1 MTTHVMRRTAWRTAF
16 VLTVAAVLTGVATA
30 CAGPPPGAPTP
41 APSASA
47 PSAAA
52 ELPPLPPLPTS
63 AFPGLTC
70 DALVAPASVAALLG
84 DGATPQ
90 SPTVDD
96 APVLQDGGAVCAWA
110 GASAGTSLTVRLT
123 GDGVDHWATF
133 NHWYEHT
140 DWSASVGEINGTMCS
155 DGACS
160 VHALDGERFIEVE
173 VAGVD
178 DPAGTRT
185 EELARA
191 ALAAAPVPAAAE
203 PPSSSAPTSRSCSTA
218 LPVDT
223 AAAHLGAAATGA
235 SYVSTATPSYHLAQ
249 DSLQRVG
256 GLDCR
261 LLSADSRELVRFTV
275 LPGGAW
281 VLREDSPVGA
291 VDAAGSEHSAHARG
305 GDDWV
310 RLQAPGASEE
320 TTQALLAELLG

>member
-1 MTTHVMRRTAWRTAF
+1 MSSGLSRTVPAIARGAR
-16 VLTVAAVLTGVATA
+16 VLTIAALLGVLTACSAPLSGVPTETP
-30 CAGPPPGAPTP
+30 AGSAPTSSAALPPP
-41 APSASA
+41 
-47 PSAAA
+47 
-52 ELPPLPPLPTS
+52 PTS
-63 AFPGLTC
+63 AFPGLAC
-70 DALVAPASVAALLG
+70 DALVPDAEVASFLGAAAAPQPL
-84 DGATPQ
+84 TI
-90 SPTVDD
+90 DD
-96 APVLQDGGAVCAWA
+96 APVLQDGGTVCAWA
-110 GASAGTSLTVRLT
+110 DEAAGTSLTVRLV

-160 VHALDGERFIEVE
+160 VHALDGERFIEVD
-173 VAGVD
+173 ASGVD

-191 ALAAAPVPAAAE
+191 ALAAAPAPAPAT
-203 PPSSSAPTSRSCSTA
+203 PTSSSAPTSRSCATA

-235 SYVSTATPSYHLAQ
+235 SYVSTATPSYHLVQ

-261 LLSADSRELVRFTV
+261 LLSADSRELVRFMV

-281 VLREDSPVGA
+281 VFREDSPVGA
-291 VDAAGSEHSAHARG
+291 VDAVGSEHSAHARR

>member
-1 MTTHVMRRTAWRTAF
+1 MSSGLSRTAPAIARGAR
-16 VLTVAAVLTGVATA
+16 VLTIAALLGVLAA
-30 CAGPPPGAPTP
+30 C
-41 APSASA
+41 SA
-47 PSAAA
+47 PQSEVPAESPVESAPNSPAA
-52 ELPPLPPLPTS
+52 LPPLPTS
-63 AFPGLTC
+63 AFPGLAC
-70 DALVAPASVAALLG
+70 DALVPDAQVASFLGAGAAPQ
-84 DGATPQ
+84 P
-90 SPTVDD
+90 PTIDD
-96 APVLQDGGAVCAWA
+96 AQVLQDGGTVCAWA
-110 GASAGTSLTVRLT
+110 DEADGTSLTVRLV

-140 DWSASVGEINGTMCS
+140 DWSDSVGEINGTMCS

-160 VHALDGERFIEVE
+160 VHALDGERFIEVDA
-173 VAGVD
+173 AGVD

-191 ALAAAPVPAAAE
+191 ALTAAPVPAPTAA
-203 PPSSSAPTSRSCSTA
+203 PSSSALTSRSCATA

-235 SYVSTATPSYHLAQ
+235 SYVSTATPSYHLVQ

-291 VDAAGSEHSAHARG
+291 VDAAESEHLAHARR

-320 TTQALLAELLG
+320 TTRTLLAELLG

>member
-1 MTTHVMRRTAWRTAF
+1 MPAIARSAR
-16 VLTVAAVLTGVATA
+16 VLTIAALLGVLAA
-30 CAGPPPGAPTP
+30 C
-41 APSASA
+41 SA
-47 PSAAA
+47 PSSGVPTGTPTGSPPNASAA
-52 ELPPLPPLPTS
+52 LPPAPTS
-63 AFPGLTC
+63 TFPGLAC
-70 DALVAPASVAALLG
+70 DALVPDAEVASFLGAAAAPQPL
-84 DGATPQ
+84 
-90 SPTVDD
+90 TVDD
-96 APVLQDGGAVCAWA
+96 APVLQDGGTVCAWA
-110 GASAGTSLTVRLT
+110 DEAADTSLTVRIV
-123 GDGVDHWATF
+123 GDSVDHWATF

-140 DWSASVGEINGTMCS
+140 DWSDSVGEINGTMCS

-160 VHALDGERFIEVE
+160 VHALDGERFIEVDA
-173 VAGVD
+173 AGVD

-191 ALAAAPVPAAAE
+191 ALAAAPVPAPAA
-203 PPSSSAPTSRSCSTA
+203 PPSSAPTSRSCATA

-235 SYVSTATPSYHLAQ
+235 SYVSTATPSYHLVQ

-291 VDAAGSEHSAHARG
+291 VDAAGSEHSAHARR
-305 GDDWV
+305 GDDCV

-320 TTQALLAELLG
+320 TTQALLAELLS

>member
-1 MTTHVMRRTAWRTAF
+1 MPAIARGARVLSIAALLG
-16 VLTVAAVLTGVATA
+16 VLTACSVPLSGVPTE
-30 CAGPPPGAPTP
+30 TP
-41 APSASA
+41 AGSAPNASA
-47 PSAAA
+47 A
-52 ELPPLPPLPTS
+52 LPPSPTS
-63 AFPGLTC
+63 AFPGLAC
-70 DALVAPASVAALLG
+70 DALVPPASVASFLG
-84 DGATPQ
+84 AAAAPQ
-90 SPTVDD
+90 PLTVDD
-96 APVLQDGGAVCAWA
+96 APVLQDGGTVCAWA
-110 GASAGTSLTVRLT
+110 DEAAGTSLTVRLV

-140 DWSASVGEINGTMCS
+140 DWSDSVGEINGTMCS

-160 VHALDGERFIEVE
+160 VHALDGERFIEVDA
-173 VAGVD
+173 AGID

-185 EELARA
+185 EELART
-191 ALAAAPVPAAAE
+191 ALAAAPVPAPAA
-203 PPSSSAPTSRSCSTA
+203 PPSSSAPASRSCATA

-235 SYVSTATPSYHLAQ
+235 SYVSTATPSYHLVQ

-261 LLSADSRELVRFTV
+261 LLSADSRELVGFTV

-281 VLREDSPVGA
+281 VLREDSPAGA
-291 VDAAGSEHSAHARG
+291 VDAGEHSAHARR

-320 TTQALLAELLG
+320 STQALLAELLG

>member
-1 MTTHVMRRTAWRTAF
+1 MSSGLSRTVPAIARGARVLSIAALLG
-16 VLTVAAVLTGVATA
+16 VLTACSAPLSGVPTETPAGSAPNASAAL
-30 CAGPPPGAPTP
+30 PPP
-41 APSASA
+41 
-47 PSAAA
+47 
-52 ELPPLPPLPTS
+52 PTS
-63 AFPGLTC
+63 AFPGLAC
-70 DALVAPASVAALLG
+70 DALVPPATVASFLGAAAAPQPL
-84 DGATPQ
+84 
-90 SPTVDD
+90 TVDD
-96 APVLQDGGAVCAWA
+96 APVLQDGGTVCAWA
-110 GASAGTSLTVRLT
+110 DEAAGTSLTVRLV

-140 DWSASVGEINGTMCS
+140 DWSDSVGEINGTMCS

-160 VHALDGERFIEVE
+160 VHALDGERFIEVDA
-173 VAGVD
+173 AGID
-178 DPAGTRT
+178 DPSGTRT
-185 EELARA
+185 EELTRT
-191 ALAAAPVPAAAE
+191 ALAAAPVPAPAA
-203 PPSSSAPTSRSCSTA
+203 PPSSSAPTSRSCATA

-281 VLREDSPVGA
+281 VLREDSPAGA
-291 VDAAGSEHSAHARG
+291 VDAGEHSAHARR

-320 TTQALLAELLG
+320 STRALLAELLG

>member
-1 MTTHVMRRTAWRTAF
+1 MSSGLSRTVPAVARGAR
-16 VLTVAAVLTGVATA
+16 VLTIAALLGVLAACSAPPSGVPTGTQIGSAPNA
-30 CAGPPPGAPTP
+30 SAALPPAPT
-41 APSASA
+41 S
-47 PSAAA
+47 
-52 ELPPLPPLPTS
+52 T
-63 AFPGLTC
+63 FPGLAC
-70 DALVAPASVAALLG
+70 DALVPDAEVASFLGAAAAPQPL
-84 DGATPQ
+84 
-90 SPTVDD
+90 TVDD
-96 APVLQDGGAVCAWA
+96 APVLQDGGTVCAWA
-110 GASAGTSLTVRLT
+110 DEAAGTSLTVRLV
-123 GDGVDHWATF
+123 GEGVDHWATF

-160 VHALDGERFIEVE
+160 VHALDGERFIEVDA
-173 VAGVD
+173 AGVD
-178 DPAGTRT
+178 DPNGTRT
-185 EELARA
+185 EELART
-191 ALAAAPVPAAAE
+191 ALAAAPVPAPTA
-203 PPSSSAPTSRSCSTA
+203 PPSSSAPTSRSCATA

-235 SYVSTATPSYHLAQ
+235 SYVSTATPSYHLVQ

-291 VDAAGSEHSAHARG
+291 VDATGSEHSAHARR

-320 TTQALLAELLG
+320 TTRALLAELLG

>member
-1 MTTHVMRRTAWRTAF
+1 MSSGLSRTVPAIARGAR
-16 VLTVAAVLTGVATA
+16 VLTIAALLGVLTACSAPRSGVPTETPSGSTPTSSAA
-30 CAGPPPGAPTP
+30 LPPP
-41 APSASA
+41 
-47 PSAAA
+47 
-52 ELPPLPPLPTS
+52 PTS
-63 AFPGLTC
+63 AFPGLAC
-70 DALVAPASVAALLG
+70 DALVPDAEVASFLGAAAAPRPLAI
-84 DGATPQ
+84 
-90 SPTVDD
+90 DD
-96 APVLQDGGAVCAWA
+96 APVLQEGGSICAWVDEA
-110 GASAGTSLTVRLT
+110 AGTSLTVRIV

-140 DWSASVGEINGTMCS
+140 DWSDSVGEINGTMCS

-160 VHALDGERFIEVE
+160 VHALDGERFIEVDS
-173 VAGVD
+173 AGLD

-191 ALAAAPVPAAAE
+191 VLAAAPVPAPAE
-203 PPSSSAPTSRSCSTA
+203 SPSSSAPTSRSCATA

-235 SYVSTATPSYHLAQ
+235 SYVSTATPSYHLVQ

-261 LLSADSRELVRFTV
+261 LLSADSHELVRFTV

-281 VLREDSPVGA
+281 VLREDSPVSA
-291 VDAAGSEHSAHARG
+291 VDSAGNEHSTQARH

-310 RLQAPGASEE
+310 RLQSPGASEE
-320 TTQALLAELLG
+320 TTRALLAELLS

>member
-1 MTTHVMRRTAWRTAF
+1 MSSGLSRTVPAIARGAR
-16 VLTVAAVLTGVATA
+16 VLTIAALLGVLTACSAPLSGVPT
-30 CAGPPPGAPTP
+30 GTPTGSPPNASAALPPAPT
-41 APSASA
+41 S
-47 PSAAA
+47 
-52 ELPPLPPLPTS
+52 T
-63 AFPGLTC
+63 FPGLAC
-70 DALVAPASVAALLG
+70 DALVPDAEVASFLGVAA
-84 DGATPQ
+84 APQ
-90 SPTVDD
+90 PLTVDD

-140 DWSASVGEINGTMCS
+140 DWRDSVGEINGTMCS

-160 VHALDGERFIEVE
+160 VHALDGERFIEVDA
-173 VAGVD
+173 AGVD

-191 ALAAAPVPAAAE
+191 ALAAAPVPAPAA
-203 PPSSSAPTSRSCSTA
+203 PPSSAPTSRSCATA
-218 LPVDT
+218 LPVDI

-235 SYVSTATPSYHLAQ
+235 SYVSTATPSYHLVQ
-249 DSLQRVG
+249 DSLQRIG

-291 VDAAGSEHSAHARG
+291 VDAAGGEHSAHARR

-320 TTQALLAELLG
+320 TTRALLAELLG

>member
-1 MTTHVMRRTAWRTAF
+1 MPTETPPGSAPTSS
-16 VLTVAAVLTGVATA
+16 AAL
-30 CAGPPPGAPTP
+30 PPP
-41 APSASA
+41 
-47 PSAAA
+47 
-52 ELPPLPPLPTS
+52 PTS
-63 AFPGLTC
+63 AFPGLAC
-70 DALVAPASVAALLG
+70 DALVPDAEVASLLG
-84 DGATPQ
+84 NTAAPRPLTI
-90 SPTVDD
+90 DD
-96 APVLQDGGAVCAWA
+96 APVLQDGGSICAWA
-110 GASAGTSLTVRLT
+110 DEAAGTSLTVRLV

-140 DWSASVGEINGTMCS
+140 DWRDSVGEINGTMCS

-160 VHALDGERFIEVE
+160 VHALDGERFIEVDA
-173 VAGVD
+173 AGLD

-191 ALAAAPVPAAAE
+191 VLAAAPVPAPAE
-203 PPSSSAPTSRSCSTA
+203 SPSSSAPTSRSCATT

-223 AAAHLGAAATGA
+223 AVARLGAAATGA

-261 LLSADSRELVRFTV
+261 LLSADSRELIRFTV

-281 VLREDSPVGA
+281 VLRQDSPVSP
-291 VDAAGSEHSAHARG
+291 VDSAGSEHSAQARR

-320 TTQALLAELLG
+320 TIRALLAELLS

>member
-1 MTTHVMRRTAWRTAF
+1 MSSGLSRTAPAIARGAR
-16 VLTVAAVLTGVATA
+16 VLTIAALLGVLTA
-30 CAGPPPGAPTP
+30 CSAPQSEVP
-41 APSASA
+41 AESPVESA
-47 PSAAA
+47 PSSSAA
-52 ELPPLPPLPTS
+52 LPPLPTP
-63 AFPGLTC
+63 AFPGLAC
-70 DALVAPASVAALLG
+70 DALVPPASVASFLG
-84 DGATPQ
+84 AGAAPQ
-90 SPTVDD
+90 PLTIDD
-96 APVLQDGGAVCAWA
+96 APALQDGGTVCAWA
-110 GASAGTSLTVRLT
+110 DEADGTSLTVRLV

-140 DWSASVGEINGTMCS
+140 DWGDSVGEINGTMCS
-155 DGACS
+155 IGACS
-160 VHALDGERFIEVE
+160 VHALDGERFIEVDA
-173 VAGVD
+173 AGVD

-191 ALAAAPVPAAAE
+191 ALTAAPIPAPTA
-203 PPSSSAPTSRSCSTA
+203 PPSSSAPTSRSCASA

-235 SYVSTATPSYHLAQ
+235 SYVSTATPSYHLVQ

-291 VDAAGSEHSAHARG
+291 VDAGEHSAHARRG
-305 GDDWV
+305 NDWV
-310 RLQAPGASEE
+310 RLQTPGASEE

>member
-1 MTTHVMRRTAWRTAF
+1 MSSGLSRTVPAIARGARVLSIAALLG
-16 VLTVAAVLTGVATA
+16 VLTACSVPLSGVPTE
-30 CAGPPPGAPTP
+30 TP
-41 APSASA
+41 AGSAPNASA
-47 PSAAA
+47 A
-52 ELPPLPPLPTS
+52 LPPSPTS
-63 AFPGLTC
+63 AFPGLAC
-70 DALVAPASVAALLG
+70 DALVPPASVASFLG
-84 DGATPQ
+84 AAAAPQ
-90 SPTVDD
+90 PLTVDD
-96 APVLQDGGAVCAWA
+96 APVLQDGGTVCAWA
-110 GASAGTSLTVRLT
+110 DEAAGTSLTVRLV

-140 DWSASVGEINGTMCS
+140 DWSDSVGEINGTMCS

-160 VHALDGERFIEVE
+160 VHALDGERFIEVDA
-173 VAGVD
+173 AGID

-185 EELARA
+185 EELART
-191 ALAAAPVPAAAE
+191 ALAAAPVPAPAA
-203 PPSSSAPTSRSCSTA
+203 PPSSSAPASRSCATA

-235 SYVSTATPSYHLAQ
+235 SYVSTATPSYHLVQ

-261 LLSADSRELVRFTV
+261 LLSADSRELVGFTV

-281 VLREDSPVGA
+281 VLREDSPAGA
-291 VDAAGSEHSAHARG
+291 VDAGEHSAHARR

-320 TTQALLAELLG
+320 STQALLAELLG

>member
-1 MTTHVMRRTAWRTAF
+1 MSSGLSRTAPAIARGAR
-16 VLTVAAVLTGVATA
+16 VLTIAALLGVLTA
-30 CAGPPPGAPTP
+30 CSAPRSEVPTETPPGSTPTSSAALPPP
-41 APSASA
+41 
-47 PSAAA
+47 
-52 ELPPLPPLPTS
+52 PTS
-63 AFPGLTC
+63 AFPGLAC
-70 DALVAPASVAALLG
+70 DALVPDAEVASFLGAAAAPRPL
-84 DGATPQ
+84 TI
-90 SPTVDD
+90 DD
-96 APVLQDGGAVCAWA
+96 APVLQDGGTVCAWA
-110 GASAGTSLTVRLT
+110 DEAAGTSLTVRLV

-140 DWSASVGEINGTMCS
+140 DWSDSVGEINGTMCS

-160 VHALDGERFIEVE
+160 VHALDGERFIEVDA
-173 VAGVD
+173 AGLD

-191 ALAAAPVPAAAE
+191 VLAAAPVPAPAE
-203 PPSSSAPTSRSCSTA
+203 SPSSSAPTSRSCATA

-223 AAAHLGAAATGA
+223 AVARLGAAATGA
-235 SYVSTATPSYHLAQ
+235 SYVSTATPSYHLVQ

-281 VLREDSPVGA
+281 VLRQDSPVGA
-291 VDAAGSEHSAHARG
+291 VDSAGSEHSAQARR

-310 RLQAPGASEE
+310 RLQAPGTSEE
-320 TTQALLAELLG
+320 TTRALLDELLG